1 VEFEHDEYNKR
12 FQEIKIKHWAKK
24 DEIDKSALRNMQYEP
39 RKYKGGGK
47 VE

>member
-24 DEIDKSALRNMQYEP
+24 DEIDKAALRNMEYIP
-39 RKYKGGGK
+39 KKWNK
-47 VE
+47 K